1 MLDPD
6 FIRQNPDLVK
16 QNAKNKNIDVDIDR
30 FLQLDEQVRSLQQKV
45 DDLRRQR
52 NLLSKKSVT
61 DEVIAKGKKLKTQIA
76 ELEQELKELKDQ
88 RQDIWVQIPNIV
100 YPEVPVGKDDSG
112 NQEIRRWGKVPEF
125 DFKVK
130 SHIQLAEQWDLIDF
144 ERGSKVSGYRGYFLK
159 NELAVLHLALVWFA
173 FTKLINKGYTPIIAP
188 AIVKEFTL
196 FGCGQFPWGRRE
208 TYELNDDDAFL
219 AGTAEQPVTSYYSG
233 ELLNEKDLPYKF
245 VAFSPC
251 YRREAGSYGKDT
263 RGVYRVHEFYK
274 IEQVIISSAD
284 DKKARQ
290 LHEEL
295 QSNTEEIW
303 QELKLPYRVLLMCT
317 GDMGEPQAKKYDT
330 EVWMPSRN
338 GWGEV
343 ASNSIMTDFQSRRL
357 NIKYRTAQNE
367 SKYVYT
373 LNDTAVATP
382 RALIAIVENYQQ
394 KDGTIKVPEVLQK
407 FTGFDTIPSGKF

>member
-6 FIRQNPDLVK
+6 YIRNNPELVK
-16 QNAKNKNIDVDIDR
+16 QNAKNKNIQVDIDQ
-30 FLQLDEQVRSLQQKV
+30 FLKLDKRVRQLQKQI
-45 DDLRRQR
+45 DKLRQER
-52 NLLSKKSVT
+52 NIISKQNVT
-61 DEVIAKGKKLKTQIA
+61 KELISKAKKLKNKIQQ
-76 ELEQELKELKDQ
+76 LEKELKQ
-88 RQDIWVQIPNIV
+88 LREEREKILVTIPNVV
-100 YPEVPVGKDDSG
+100 YPEVPVGKDESG
-112 NQEIRRWGKVPEF
+112 NQEIRRWGKVSEF
-125 DFKVK
+125 DFKPK
-130 SHIQLAEQWDLIDF
+130 SHIQLAEKWDLIDF

-159 NELAVLHLALVWFA
+159 NELAVLHLALLWFA
-173 FTKLINKGYTPIIAP
+173 FTKLIAKGYTPIIAP

-208 TYELNDDDAFL
+208 TYELNDNDSFL
-219 AGTAEQPVTSYYSG
+219 AGTAEQPVTSYFAG
-233 ELLNEKDLPYKF
+233 EILEEKNLPYKF

-274 IEQVIISSAD
+274 IEQVIISTAD
-284 DKKARQ
+284 DDQARQ

-295 QSNTEEIW
+295 QNNTEEIW
-303 QELKLPYRVLLMCT
+303 QELNLPYRVLLMCT

-330 EVWMPSRN
+330 EVWMPYRK

-357 NIKYRTAQNE
+357 NIKYRTKDNS

-373 LNDTAVATP
+373 LNDTALPSP
-382 RALIAIVENYQQ
+382 RALIAIIENYQQ
-394 KDGTIKVPEVLQK
+394 SDSTIKVPDVLQK